1 MLFCQHHQ
9 KADLGKAVP
18 EPVNLRA
25 VVGAGKEHFLSAVE
39 IEGEVAQRPVGSHA
53 PVEQRCQRLLAERP
67 GVDQL
72 LGGALLLLA
81 VLLAEGDSF
90 ALVLPAAYLK
100 AVGPFGRLG
109 S

>member
-1 MLFCQHHQ
+1 M
-9 KADLGKAVP
+9 
-18 EPVNLRA
+18 
-25 VVGAGKEHFLSAVE
+25 GAGKEHFLSAVE